1 MTGAPDGTHA
11 KYRTMTNVGHILVDR
26 GLLTEEQLRDAEAQH
41 QESGR
46 SLGRILVD
54 QRLVGEKDLV
64 SALAAQIGMG
74 FVDLTDTEVDSR
86 ATTLLSDAIM
96 RRHSLLPIGYEHG
109 KLVIAM
115 SDPSNVVAVDD
126 VRTITKMEVKPVVAT
141 KSDITRA
148 IDKYSSMSQD
158 MELIAGELANDENES
173 PDLAQLHSVTED
185 APIVKFVN
193 LLITQ
198 AVADG
203 ASDIHIE
210 PGEQDL
216 RVRYRI
222 DGVLHQVM
230 TSPRSIQNGVI
241 SRLKI
246 MAEVDIAERRVP
258 QDGRIGLTVHGKQI
272 DLRFSTLPTVYGEK
286 VVMRILDKSAVML
299 SLDDLGFLDNNLARY
314 EESYTKPYGMI
325 LVTGPT
331 GSGKSTTLYATLNVV
346 NREGVNI
353 ITTEDP
359 VEYRLPGI
367 SQVQVNSKVGLTFAS
382 ALRSILRQD
391 PDIVL
396 VGEMRDRE
404 TAQIGVEAALTGHLV
419 LSTLHTNDA
428 PSAVTRL
435 TEMGI
440 EPFLVASAVD
450 CVLAQRL
457 ARRVCARCVEMVR
470 PEAELLKAAGFD
482 DDIVDER
489 PEVPQAVGCGACS
502 HTGYRGRLAI
512 HEVMRMTEDI
522 ERLAVARS
530 STEEIARVAVE
541 QGMRELRDDGLAKVL
556 MGRTTI
562 EEVARVII

>member
-1 MTGAPDGTHA
+1 MRNLGQ
-11 KYRTMTNVGHILVDR
+11 ILVER
-26 GLLTEEQLRDAEAQH
+26 GLISTEQLLEAEETQRTT
-41 QESGR
+41 GK
-46 SLGRILVD
+46 SLGQV
-54 QRLVGEKDLV
+54 LVGSRAVTEKDLV
-64 SALAAQIGMG
+64 AALATQIGMS
-74 FVDLTDTEVDSR
+74 FVDIEDTEVDAR
-86 ATTLLSDAIM
+86 AATLLPESLM
-96 RRHSLLPIGYEHG
+96 RRHGVLPIGFEDG
-109 KLVIAM
+109 RLILAM
-115 SDPSNVVAVDD
+115 SNPADVVAMDD
-126 VRTITKMEVKPVVAT
+126 VRTITKMELKPVVAIKDT
-141 KSDITRA
+141 ILSAIGKYAAMSEDIE
-148 IDKYSSMSQD
+148 SM
-158 MELIAGELANDENES
+158 AG
-173 PDLAQLHSVTED
+173 DLAGSDDELGDLSDLKAVTEE

-210 PGEQDL
+210 PGEKDL

-222 DGVLHQVM
+222 DGVLHEVM
-230 TSPRSIQNGVI
+230 RSPRSIQSGVI

-246 MAEVDIAERRVP
+246 MAEVDIAERRIP
-258 QDGRIGLTVHGKQI
+258 QDGRISLTVSGKQI

-286 VVMRILDKSAVML
+286 VVMRVLDKTSVLL
-299 SLDDLGFLDNNLARY
+299 SLDDLGFLDHNLARF
-314 EESYTKPYGMI
+314 EEAYRKPYGMI

-346 NREGVNI
+346 NQPGVNI

-359 VEYRLPGI
+359 VEYRLAGI
-367 SQVQVNSKVGLTFAS
+367 SQVQVNNKVGLSFAS

-404 TAQIGVEAALTGHLV
+404 TAHIGIEAALTGHLV

-440 EPFLVASAVD
+440 EPFLVGSAVD

-457 ARRVCARCVEMVR
+457 ARRVCSRCVEMVR

-482 DDIVDER
+482 DDIVAER
-489 PEVPQAVGCGACS
+489 PEVPQANGCSACS
-502 HTGYRGRLAI
+502 NTGYRGRLAI
-512 HEVMRMTEDI
+512 HEVMTVTEEI
-522 ERLAVARS
+522 ERLAVARA
-530 STEEIARVAVE
+530 STEEITRVATE
-541 QGMRELRDDGLAKVL
+541 QGMRLLREDGLAKVL
-556 MGRTTI
+556 LGRTTI
-562 EEVARVII
+562 EEIGRVII

>member
-1 MTGAPDGTHA
+1 M
-11 KYRTMTNVGHILVDR
+11 RSLGHILVDR
-26 GLLTEEQLRDAEAQH
+26 GLISLEQLRAAETEQNG
-41 QESGR
+41 SGR
-46 SLGRILVD
+46 SLGRVLVS
-54 QRLVGEKDLV
+54 QQIVTEKDLV
-64 SALAAQIGMG
+64 AALAAQIGMD
-74 FVDLTDTEVDSR
+74 FVDLADTEVDAH
-86 ATTLLSDAIM
+86 ATTLVSDTIM
-96 RRHSLLPIGYEHG
+96 RRHSVLPIRFEDG
-109 KLVIAM
+109 KLVVAM
-115 SDPSNVVAVDD
+115 SDPSNVVAMDD

-141 KSDITRA
+141 KEDLTKAISKYASMHEDIEA
-148 IDKYSSMSQD
+148 
-158 MELIAGELANDENES
+158 IAGDLVGDEEDV
-173 PDLAQLHSVTED
+173 DLADLQAVTED

-193 LLITQ
+193 VLITQ

-210 PGEQDL
+210 PGERDL

-222 DGVLHQVM
+222 DGVLHEVM
-230 TSPRSIQNGVI
+230 RSPRSIQNGVI

-246 MAEVDIAERRVP
+246 MADVDIAERRIP

-286 VVMRILDKSAVML
+286 VVMRILDKTSVML
-299 SLDDLGFLDNNLARY
+299 SLDDLGFLDHNLEVYSGAY
-314 EESYTKPYGMI
+314 SKPYGMI

-331 GSGKSTTLYATLNVV
+331 GSGKSTTLYATLNVL
-346 NREGVNI
+346 NQEGVNV

-367 SQVQVNSKVGLTFAS
+367 SQVQVNPKVGLTFAN

-404 TAQIGVEAALTGHLV
+404 TAQIGIEAALTGHLV

-435 TEMGI
+435 IEMGI
-440 EPFLVASAVD
+440 EPFLVGSAVD

-457 ARRVCARCVEMVR
+457 ARRVCTRCMELVR
-470 PEAELLKAAGFD
+470 PEAELLKVAGFD

-489 PEVPQAVGCGACS
+489 PEVPEARGCSACS
-502 HTGYRGRLAI
+502 NTGYRGRLAI
-512 HEVMRMTEDI
+512 HEVMSVTEEI
-522 ERLAVARS
+522 ERLAVARAS
-530 STEEIARVAVE
+530 SEEIGRMAVK
-541 QGMRELRDDGLAKVL
+541 QGMRQLRQDGLAKVL
-556 MGRTTI
+556 QGRTTI
-562 EEVARVII
+562 EEIGRVVT

>member
-1 MTGAPDGTHA
+1 M
-11 KYRTMTNVGHILVDR
+11 RSLGHILVDR
-26 GLLTEEQLRDAEAQH
+26 GLISLDQLRSAETEQS
-41 QESGR
+41 ETGR
-46 SLGRILVD
+46 SLARV
-54 QRLVGEKDLV
+54 LVGEQMVTEKDLV
-64 SALAAQIGMG
+64 AALATQIGMD
-74 FVDLTDTEVDSR
+74 FVDLADTEVDAH
-86 ATTLLSDAIM
+86 ATTLISDTIM
-96 RRHSLLPIGYEHG
+96 RRHSVLPIRFQDG
-109 KLVIAM
+109 KLVVAM
-115 SDPSNVVAVDD
+115 SDPSNVVAMDD

-141 KSDITRA
+141 KEDLTKA
-148 IDKYSSMSQD
+148 IAKYASMHED
-158 MELIAGELANDENES
+158 MEAIADGLVGEEEEV
-173 PDLAQLHSVTED
+173 DLVDLQAVTED

-193 LLITQ
+193 VLITQ

-210 PGEQDL
+210 PGERDL

-222 DGVLHQVM
+222 DGVLHEVM
-230 TSPRSIQNGVI
+230 RSPRSIQNGVI

-246 MAEVDIAERRVP
+246 MADVDIAERRIP

-286 VVMRILDKSAVML
+286 VVMRILDKSSVML
-299 SLDDLGFLDNNLARY
+299 SLDDLGFLDRNLSVFEAAYR
-314 EESYTKPYGMI
+314 KPYGMI

-331 GSGKSTTLYATLNVV
+331 GSGKSTTLYATLNVL
-346 NREGVNI
+346 NQEGVNI

-367 SQVQVNSKVGLTFAS
+367 SQVQVNPKVGLTFAN

-435 TEMGI
+435 IEMGI
-440 EPFLVASAVD
+440 EPFLVGSAVD

-470 PEAELLKAAGFD
+470 PEAELLKVVGFD

-489 PEVPQAVGCGACS
+489 PEVPEARGCSSCS
-502 HTGYRGRLAI
+502 QTGYRGRLAI
-512 HEVMRMTEDI
+512 HEVMSVSEEI
-522 ERLAVARS
+522 ERLAVARAS
-530 STEEIARVAVE
+530 SEEIARMAVE
-541 QGMRELRDDGLAKVL
+541 LGMLPLRQDGLAKVL
-556 MGRTTI
+556 QGRTTI
-562 EEVARVII
+562 EEIGRVVN

>member
-1 MTGAPDGTHA
+1 M
-11 KYRTMTNVGHILVDR
+11 RSLGHILVDR
-26 GLLTEEQLRDAEAQH
+26 GLLTLEQLRQAEAEQ
-41 QESGR
+41 QDTGQ
-46 SLGRILVD
+46 SLGRVLVS
-54 QRLVGEKDLV
+54 QRIVTEKDLV
-64 SALAAQIGMG
+64 AALATQIGMG
-74 FVDLTDTEVDSR
+74 FVDLAEADVDPR
-86 ATTLLSDAIM
+86 ATTMVSEKIM
-96 RRHSLLPIGYEHG
+96 RRHSLLPIGFEDG
-109 KLVIAM
+109 KLVVAM
-115 SDPSNVVAVDD
+115 SDPSNVVAMDD

-141 KSDITRA
+141 KDDVINAVS
-148 IDKYSSMSQD
+148 KYASMSED
-158 MELIAGELANDENES
+158 IEAIADDLIGVGDDSELA
-173 PDLAQLHSVTED
+173 DLEAITED

-193 LLITQ
+193 VLITQ

-210 PGEQDL
+210 PGEREL

-222 DGVLHQVM
+222 DGVLHEVM
-230 TSPRSIQNGVI
+230 KSPRSIQNGVI

-246 MAEVDIAERRVP
+246 MADVDIAERRIP

-286 VVMRILDKSAVML
+286 VVMRILDKTSVML
-299 SLDDLGFLDNNLARY
+299 SLDDLGFRDHNLKRF
-314 EESYTKPYGMI
+314 EEAYRKPYGMI

-346 NREGVNI
+346 NQEGVNI

-367 SQVQVNSKVGLTFAS
+367 SQVQVNNKVGLSFAA

-440 EPFLVASAVD
+440 EPFLVGSAVD

-457 ARRVCARCVEMVR
+457 ARRVCARCVQMER
-470 PEAELLKAAGFD
+470 PEAEMLKAAGFS
-482 DDIVDER
+482 DDIVEER
-489 PEVPQAVGCGACS
+489 PEVPRAVGCSSCS
-502 HTGYRGRLAI
+502 QTGYRGRLAI
-512 HEVMRMTEDI
+512 HEVMTVTEDI
-522 ERLAVARS
+522 ERLAVARAS
-530 STEEIARVAVE
+530 SEEIMRTAVE
-541 QGMRELRDDGLAKVL
+541 QGMQRLREDGLAKVL
-556 MGRTTI
+556 LGRTTI
-562 EEVARVII
+562 EEVGRVVI